1 MNNSSL
7 PLSVLFSPPQ
17 LLATTALDSGLPFW
31 LPHMTENTWYLS
43 EWAQLII
50 TIGIIVVVEV
60 VNGSK
65 VPISIHL
72 TESDEI

>member
-1 MNNSSL
+1 
-7 PLSVLFSPPQ
+7 
-17 LLATTALDSGLPFW
+17 
-31 LPHMTENTWYLS
+31 MTENTWYLS